1 MFDLDY
7 PYRTAEA
14 NYIARTLGGLK
25 TSETQYAVFGRV
37 RVL

>member
-25 TSETQYAVFGRV
+25 TSKTQYVVFGCV
-37 RVL
+37 WVL